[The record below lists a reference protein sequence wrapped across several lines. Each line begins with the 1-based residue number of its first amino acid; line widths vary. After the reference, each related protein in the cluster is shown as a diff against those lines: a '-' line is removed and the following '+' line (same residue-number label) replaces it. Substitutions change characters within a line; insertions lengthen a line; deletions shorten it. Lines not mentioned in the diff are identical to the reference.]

1 MNAKQLQQLKA
12 SLISQLDTVT
22 RELETHADSAAVA
35 GSEVEESIVHSNELL
50 VGKINLALQRI
61 EEGSYGRCSECD
73 GEIAAEAKVKP
84 NTLVRMARQIGFEGY
99 DDFREPFRE
108 AIRSGGTTLQDFH
121 DTDGNPGYFAQELLA
136 YDREGQPCFRCQSAI
151 KRKVIGQRSSYYC
164 PSCQR

>member
-73 GEIAAEAKVKP
+73 GEIAAERLEAKPSVSLC
-84 NTLVRMARQIGFEGY
+84 T
-99 DDFREPFRE
+99 
-108 AIRSGGTTLQDFH
+108 
-121 DTDGNPGYFAQELLA
+121 
-136 YDREGQPCFRCQSAI
+136 
-151 KRKVIGQRSSYYC
+151 
-164 PSCQR
+164 SCQQKKEQS